1 MCMGCLFYVLVVI
14 KHTDEVY
21 CRTFVNGRGRD
32 VIMVD
37 MRRRISRGN
46 VELEVQDN
54 IQVCLL
60 NRDNNTV
67 LNLIFLG
74 NV

>member
-1 MCMGCLFYVLVVI
+1 MKWI
-14 KHTDEVY
+14 

-37 MRRRISRGN
+37 MRRRISRADI
-46 VELEVQDN
+46 ELEVQDN

-60 NRDNNTV
+60 SPDVQVESN
-67 LNLIFLG
+67 FLRQC
-74 NV
+74 VT